1 MTSLIWRYLWRGGL
15 PLAADDEGR
24 PRLVD
29 EDRVDLVHDRVV
41 ELALRVVERAE
52 LHVVAQVV
60 EAELVVLAVRDVRPV
75 RGLLL
80 VLALRVDDGARRE
93 PEEAV
98 EAPHPLRVALGEVVV
113 HRDDVNALAF
123 ERVQVAG
130 EGRDEGLPFARAHF
144 GDRPFVEDHPADKLH
159 VVVPH
164 LEDALP
170 PLAADGEG
178 LGEDVVE
185 RRAVL
190 ELLLE
195 LGGLPL
201 QLGIAQLGDGRLE
214 GVDRLDARTEALDL
228 ALVRGAEDLLQGPGD
243 HERTVRISG

>member
-1 MTSLIWRYLWRGGL
+1 MTSLIWRYLCEEGSPW
-15 PLAADDEGR
+15 PLMMSGVRASSTRIEF
-24 PRLVD
+24 
-29 EDRVDLVHDRVV
+29 DLVHDRVV

-113 HRDDVNALAF
+113 HRDDVDALAF

-130 EGRDEGLPFARAHF
+130 EGRDEGLPFTGAHL
-144 GDRPFVEDHPADKLH
+144 GDRPFVEDHPADELH

-164 LEDALP
+164 PEDALA
-170 PLAADGEG
+170 PLAADGER

-201 QLGIAQLGDGRLE
+201 QLGVAQLGDGRLE